1 MSGNFLEIKN
11 MKKTFGELEVIK
23 DISLSVKDGDVPV
36 CELHAGGG
44 KGRAVLQS
52 LRL

>member
-23 DISLSVKDGDVPV
+23 DISLSVK
-36 CELHAGGG
+36 EGGSG
-44 KGRAVLQS
+44 FCDRS
-52 LRL
+52 LRFR